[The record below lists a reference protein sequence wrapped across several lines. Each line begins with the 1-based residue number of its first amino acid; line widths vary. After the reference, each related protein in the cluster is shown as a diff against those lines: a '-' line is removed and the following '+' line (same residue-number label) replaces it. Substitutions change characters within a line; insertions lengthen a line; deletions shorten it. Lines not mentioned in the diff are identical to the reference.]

1 MVKYTPFNRL
11 FYYYNNI
18 CYIFLVLK
26 AGLRHSFGLGGD
38 TSFLSKIM
46 VLRAKLNKENHFSVL
61 C

>member
-11 FYYYNNI
+11 FYYYNNTR
-18 CYIFLVLK
+18 YIFLVLK

>member
-1 MVKYTPFNRL
+1 MAKNTLSNRL
-11 FYYYNNI
+11 FYYYNNN

-26 AGLRHSFGLGGD
+26 AGLWHGFGLGGD
-38 TSFLSKIM
+38 TNFLSKIM

>member
-1 MVKYTPFNRL
+1 MVKNTLSNRL
-11 FYYYNNI
+11 FYYYNNN

-26 AGLRHSFGLGGD
+26 AGLWHGFGLGGD
-38 TSFLSKIM
+38 KKFLSKIM